1 MPEVGFKFKG
11 REYTVDRPCQFDS
24 YCTPTDFDQWAA
36 HTGEWVAALAKKAI
50 SGEQYDKYHRI
61 AQQYAELVKR
71 NQKCR
76 ITCTSGTKALVTMA
90 QHSKMLAESWATPI
104 EDDEIDSDWG
114 WIGTIGL
121 PMLPGVGDLEEMIK
135 RAYITRLLPLA
146 VIAAL
151 ILFSGDERKQRT

>member
-11 REYTVDRPCQFDS
+11 REYTADQPCMFES
-24 YCTPTDFDQWAA
+24 YCTPKDFDQWAA

-61 AQQYAELVKR
+61 AQKYAELVKR
-71 NQKCR
+71 NQSCH
-76 ITCTSGTKALVTMA
+76 ITCTSGTAALVTMA
-90 QHSKMLAESWATPI
+90 QYAKALAESWATPI
-104 EDDEIDSDWG
+104 EDDDIEGDWG

-135 RAYITRLLPLA
+135 RAYLTRYIPLA
-146 VIAAL
+146 IIAAL
-151 ILFSGDERKQRT
+151 IFFSGNGREQRS